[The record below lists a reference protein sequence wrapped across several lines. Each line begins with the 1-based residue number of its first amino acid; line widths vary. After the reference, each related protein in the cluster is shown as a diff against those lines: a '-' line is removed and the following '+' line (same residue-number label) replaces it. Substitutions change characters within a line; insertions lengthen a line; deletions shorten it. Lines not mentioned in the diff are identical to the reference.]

1 MQKGLIFLKTQ
12 HQLVVQLNEQSVYQI
27 SGESRAGACPPLFL
41 DQTEG
46 QRAEKKFFKTA
57 PPPLPLSRGQDDRTP
72 SLSEGLDE
80 YSNMI
85 NVREMFKSSLY
96 VTKQKA

>member
-1 MQKGLIFLKTQ
+1 MNNQSTKSVANPRQGPAPPLIFRPNCGPKGRKNIFQ
-12 HQLVVQLNEQSVYQI
+12 D
-27 SGESRAGACPPLFL
+27 R
-41 DQTEG
+41 
-46 QRAEKKFFKTA
+46 
-57 PPPLPLSRGQDDRTP
+57 PPPLPLSRGLDDRTP

-96 VTKQKA
+96 V

>member
-1 MQKGLIFLKTQ
+1 MNNQSTKSVANPGQGLAPPYFWTKLRPKGPKKIF
-12 HQLVVQLNEQSVYQI
+12 
-27 SGESRAGACPPLFL
+27 SR
-41 DQTEG
+41 
-46 QRAEKKFFKTA
+46 
-57 PPPLPLSRGQDDRTP
+57 PPPLPVSRGPDDRTP

>member
-12 HQLVVQLNEQSVYQI
+12 HQLVVQFNEQSVYQI

-41 DQTEG
+41 DQTEA
-46 QRAEKKFFKTA
+46 QRAEKNFFKTA
-57 PPPLPLSRGQDDRTP
+57 PPLPLSRGLDDRTP

-80 YSNMI
+80 HSNMI
-85 NVREMFKSSLY
+85 DVREMFKSSLY

>member
-57 PPPLPLSRGQDDRTP
+57 PPPSPYLGVWMTGPLRYLKVWMNT
-72 SLSEGLDE
+72 L
-80 YSNMI
+80 
-85 NVREMFKSSLY
+85 
-96 VTKQKA
+96 T

>member
-12 HQLVVQLNEQSVYQI
+12 HQLVVQFNEQSVYQI
-27 SGESRAGACPPLFL
+27 SGESRAGARPALFL
-41 DQTEG
+41 DQTEA
-46 QRAEKKFFKTA
+46 QRAEKNFFKTA
-57 PPPLPLSRGQDDRTP
+57 PLPVSRGPDDRTP

-85 NVREMFKSSLY
+85 NVREMLKSSLY

>member
-12 HQLVVQLNEQSVYQI
+12 HQLVVQFNEQSVYQI

-46 QRAEKKFFKTA
+46 QRAENKIFKTA
-57 PPPLPLSRGQDDRTP
+57 PPSPYLGVRMTGPLPYLKVWMNT
-72 SLSEGLDE
+72 L
-80 YSNMI
+80 
-85 NVREMFKSSLY
+85 
-96 VTKQKA
+96 T

>member
-1 MQKGLIFLKTQ
+1 MKTQ
-12 HQLVVQLNEQSVYQI
+12 HQLAVQFNEQSVYQI
-27 SGESRAGACPPLFL
+27 SGESRAGACPPPPYFWTKLRPK
-41 DQTEG
+41 G
-46 QRAEKKFFKTA
+46 PKKNFSR
-57 PPPLPLSRGQDDRTP
+57 PPPLPLSRGLDDRAP